1 MPEPGLPGFV
11 VPPTPP
17 GFSSSLELGA
27 APEPPGPD
35 TLLFLPVDFF
45 LAVVLFFDVPPA
57 ASSDVFFEV
66 ACSELLEVV
75 VFSVCVVHD
84 AINATPSR
92 AVTVVRRDFF
102 IGK

>member
-1 MPEPGLPGFV
+1 MV

-17 GFSSSLELGA
+17 GFWSSLELGV
-27 APEPPGPD
+27 PPSPAGLD
-35 TLLFLPVDFF
+35 ALLFLPVVFF

-57 ASSDVFFEV
+57 EASDVFFEV
-66 ACSELLEVV
+66 ACSELLVVV

-92 AVTVVRRDFF
+92 AITVVRRDFF